1 MNTEI
6 TPVILVSNEIYW
18 LPFVLE
24 TVRGLFKRYVIYDV
38 GSTDG
43 TREVIEKF
51 YEAEKNR
58 AEFFIRLLPMCDPEI
73 QGIFRNSMISEA
85 KSDWYFILDGD
96 ELYERQKLNKRLN
109 TIDLNVEKGKI
120 YGVGKRTEFNPELT
134 HCYDIQRGHHR
145 LYHRTAI
152 WKGTH
157 PGEEPCTQQKSSTEF
172 DIDIMCYHMHNAL
185 RSPKET
191 EVPGR
196 MKRKKQKSYHPGE
209 PTVPFDLLKT
219 LPLLRTNFG
228 FPICPAL
235 EELRKNNVD

>member
-18 LPFVLE
+18 LPYVLE
-24 TVRGLFKRYVIYDV
+24 TVRGLFKRYVIYDI

-51 YEAEKNR
+51 HNEEKNR
-58 AEFFIRLLPMCDPEI
+58 TEFFIRLLPMCDPEI
-73 QGIFRNSMISEA
+73 QGIFRNSMIAEA

-96 ELYERQKLNKRLN
+96 ELYHRQELN
-109 TIDLNVEKGKI
+109 TFLQTVNLNVDKI
-120 YGVGKRTEFNPELT
+120 YGVAKRTEFNPELT
-134 HCYDIQRGHHR
+134 HAYNIQRGHHR

-172 DIDIMCYHMHNAL
+172 DINLMCYHMHNTL
-185 RSPKET
+185 RSPKES
-191 EVPGR
+191 EVPAR
-196 MKRKKQKSYHPGE
+196 LKRKSQKSYHPGE
-209 PTVPFDLLKT
+209 PTVPFKLLDK
-219 LPLLRTNFG
+219 LPILRSNFG

-235 EELRKNNVD
+235 EKLIKDSNGK